1 MVTISAMQKF
11 YWQIRMNLY
20 FKIVIFSLLIMRANK
35 GVSLARKDCDNNS
48 HVLDSYI
55 DEITKRNR

>member
-1 MVTISAMQKF
+1 MQKF
-11 YWQIRMNLY
+11 NWQIRMNLY